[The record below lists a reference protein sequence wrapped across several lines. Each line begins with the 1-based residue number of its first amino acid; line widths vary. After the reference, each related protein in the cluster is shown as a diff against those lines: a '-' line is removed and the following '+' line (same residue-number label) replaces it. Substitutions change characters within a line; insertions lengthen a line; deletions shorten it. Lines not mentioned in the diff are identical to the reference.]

1 MRRWVKPLAFCIL
14 LAALFSLSRWYGWGD
29 ALMGVSGGQ
38 GTPLSFSVNALP
50 RLRELAAS
58 RPLAAALLYVLST
71 AAGCVLLALPG
82 AAFAAIAGLL
92 FDPLTGTVLCL
103 AAATLGAVLAFL
115 AGRYF
120 LKDAVKPWLERSPLL
135 KKFLFDDVNRSGVV
149 LLMITRLV
157 PLFPYN
163 LQNFA
168 YGLTDIGL
176 WPYTLYTFL
185 FMAPGAAAFTLG
197 AAGLSSP
204 EHRWL
209 YFLLAAILVII
220 VTVLGIVLKKRFVK

>member
-1 MRRWVKPLAFCIL
+1 MIRWARPLAFVIL
-14 LAALFSLSRWYGWGD
+14 LTSLLLLSHRYGWGP
-29 ALMGVSGGQ
+29 ALME
-38 GTPLSFSVNALP
+38 TLP

-58 RPLAAALLYVLST
+58 RPIEAALLYVFAT

-82 AAFAAIAGLL
+82 AAFAAAAGLI
-92 FDPLTGTVLCL
+92 FDPLTGTALCL
-103 AAATLGAVLAFL
+103 VAATLGAALAFL

-120 LKDAVKPWLERSPLL
+120 LKDAVKPWLERRPLL
-135 KKFLFDDVNRSGVV
+135 KKFLFEDVSRSGLV
-149 LLMITRLV
+149 LLMVTRLV

-176 WPYTLYTFL
+176 WPYTAYTFL

-197 AAGLSSP
+197 AAGVGDP
-204 EHRWL
+204 GRRRL
-209 YFLLAAILVII
+209 YLTLAAVLALLV
-220 VTVLGIVLKKRFVK
+220 TAAGIFLRRRFVNVHEKHETQNH